1 MKSLKLKGIDKF
13 REKIPKYSGK
23 KIVILPIYVI
33 LVFAFSLIV
42 QIYFEILPTIIPVEG
57 ALGYFILV
65 FPVLGVA
72 LMISIA
78 ILLVYQMW
86 RQRDRLKA
94 KYGQLSYQKIFLI
107 GFGGVVIIF
116 SIVINNLIPFYQW
129 DLNFWSQFPFSM
141 FITPLTS
148 YISPISLILGYIRF
162 FLGGFFC
169 ILGLVM
175 MFRAIE
181 TFGFDYMTVVYLYF
195 PEESEL
201 QDHKI
206 YSVLRH
212 PAYSGI
218 LLICIGGMIFQLSL
232 YSITFF
238 LILLIGMYIHI
249 HFVEEK
255 ELINRFG
262 DSYKEYRKKTP
273 AFFVHMKNWGLF
285 LRFILGKE

>member
-1 MKSLKLKGIDKF
+1 MKRLKLKGIDKF
-13 REKIPKYSGK
+13 LEKIPTFSGK
-23 KIVILPIYVI
+23 KIIILPIYCI
-33 LVFAFSLIV
+33 LVFILSLII
-42 QIYFEILPTIIPVEG
+42 QIYFDIFPTIIPVEG
-57 ALGYFILV
+57 VLGYFIIA
-65 FPVLGVA
+65 FPVLGVT
-72 LMISIA
+72 LMGSIA
-78 ILLVYQMW
+78 IFLVYQMW
-86 RQRDRLKA
+86 YHRDRLKA
-94 KYGQLSYQKIFLI
+94 KYGQLSYQKIFLA

-129 DLNFWSQFPFSM
+129 DLNFWSQFPFSI

-148 YISPISLILGYIRF
+148 YLTPISLLLGYIRF

-169 ILGLVM
+169 ILGVIM
-175 MFRAIE
+175 MFRSIE
-181 TFGFDYMTVVYLYF
+181 TFGIDYMTVTYLYF

-212 PAYSGI
+212 PTYSGI
-218 LLICIGGMIFQLSL
+218 ILLCLGGMIIQLTL

-238 LILLIGMYIHI
+238 VILYIGMYIHI

-262 DSYKEYRKKTP
+262 DSYKEYRKKVP
-273 AFFVHMKNWGLF
+273 AFLVHMKDWGLF
-285 LRFILGKE
+285 LKFIVGRE